1 MKTEVKIFAFL
12 VAFFVFFAGFYG
24 VLTSWTEFTGA
35 VALFLT
41 GMLAALI
48 GFYLWQTGRKLPL
61 RPEDNPDANQA
72 DAEGDYGHFHPHSWW
87 PLAVAGGGAIT
98 FVGLAVGWWLAIIG
112 IFMLVLS
119 VVGWV
124 FEGYHG
130 EYAQ

>member
-1 MKTEVKIFAFL
+1 MKVSGFLMAGGAAFYGLIAVIYWFITKELVGSTALALTGGLAFL
-12 VAFFVFFAGFYG
+12 IGYYLLF
-24 VLTSWTEFTGA
+24 TSRRVGQRA
-35 VALFLT
+35 
-41 GMLAALI
+41 
-48 GFYLWQTGRKLPL
+48 
-61 RPEDNPDANQA
+61 EDNPDASQA

-112 IFMLVLS
+112 IFLLVLS